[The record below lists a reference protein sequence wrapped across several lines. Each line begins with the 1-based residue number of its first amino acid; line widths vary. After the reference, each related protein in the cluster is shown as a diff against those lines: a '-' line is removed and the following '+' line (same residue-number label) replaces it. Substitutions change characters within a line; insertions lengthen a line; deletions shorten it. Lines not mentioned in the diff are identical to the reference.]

1 MSAGGLGVLKSWL
14 EPYGDGSLPNARV
27 RSAVLRACQVRGER
41 GVGRLG
47 GGRFFGQGVC
57 VLRSAL
63 SLSGEGGRGEGG
75 RGSAIF
81 GAGGLTGPL
90 TCLPPCKLC
99 CREGWVPSS
108 FPPSDLA
115 PSLTSPPP
123 HTRSP
128 CPTARISLRQPL
140 HQALTFPSS
149 PPPPAFTD
157 PAHRHKPGG
166 YQGAAEEVPAGQPRH
181 VPAEGVGGVGSVGCV
196 ESVGGVGAGE
206 ESQLG
211 SCIMFLQKMCGG
223 WEQ

>member
-1 MSAGGLGVLKSWL
+1 MFFGPDEGGGIPLPSLPSCFSPKYPSHPVSPSNPSPSPSPSPSHTWQKKYHELFVSAGGLGVLKSWL

-123 HTRSP
+123 THTQSLPDREDIIKATSP
-128 CPTARISLRQPL
+128 SGPYLSFLP
-140 HQALTFPSS
+140 S
-149 PPPPAFTD
+149 PPP
-157 PAHRHKPGG
+157 H
-166 YQGAAEEVPAGQPRH
+166 
-181 VPAEGVGGVGSVGCV
+181 
-196 ESVGGVGAGE
+196 
-206 ESQLG
+206 SQILPIDT
-211 SCIMFLQKMCGG
+211 SRI
-223 WEQ
+223 